1 MCSFCCCNITALWET
16 KKEQRLSYRRKYIEE
31 FVWGTSLFWLH
42 ALFSMSFFVAFFV
55 YYPSQVTHLLDGF
68 NKSTHCY
75 GWYSVWCRKYDAI
88 FQFFQDIFK
97 KHAVFQ
103 FFQRLW
109 TPCEKLCKTLWN
121 TWDGIL
127 FNFFNFAGTF
137 LKFYE
142 KLKQFHQYN
151 KLSDDMLV
159 LLNVNK
165 SYGKWKYILL
175 DNFSSHIF
183 THLTL
188 QLLKQ
193 KSKIIFKNSQL
204 KWQLSGHWP
213 DSKVNLPILLN
224 WKFRPICCTIP
235 FTHTVYIWKLV
246 ITPLPHI

>member
-1 MCSFCCCNITALWET
+1 MRNKEGTKTELQKKVQRGICVRHFTFLIACPPFYVIFCCLLRLLPFPSDALT
-16 KKEQRLSYRRKYIEE
+16 
-31 FVWGTSLFWLH
+31 GWLQQKH
-42 ALFSMSFFVAFFV
+42 ILLWVVFCVMS
-55 YYPSQVTHLLDGF
+55 
-68 NKSTHCY
+68 KI
-75 GWYSVWCRKYDAI
+75 WCHDVI

-97 KHAVFQ
+97 KYAVFQ

-121 TWDGIL
+121 QWDGIL

>member
-1 MCSFCCCNITALWET
+1 MCEALHFFDCMPSFLCHFLLPSSSTTLPKWRTCWMAST
-16 KKEQRLSYRRKYIEE
+16 KAHIAMGGILCDVENM
-31 FVWGTSLFWLH
+31 TP
-42 ALFSMSFFVAFFV
+42 FSNFS
-55 YYPSQVTHLLDGF
+55 
-68 NKSTHCY
+68 
-75 GWYSVWCRKYDAI
+75 RI
-88 FQFFQDIFK
+88 FS

-188 QLLKQ
+188 QLFKQ
-193 KSKIIFKNSQL
+193 QSKIIFKTCHN
-204 KWQLSGHWP
+204 
-213 DSKVNLPILLN
+213 
-224 WKFRPICCTIP
+224 
-235 FTHTVYIWKLV
+235 
-246 ITPLPHI
+246 